1 MNIAHPTDDEW
12 SSRGLLSNIILSSVS
27 LLMEKKINLCMKGCL
42 TLLTLL
48 KLGEGEAGREEKE
61 KLEEEDGKWS
71 NVSKYGV
78 CK

>member
-1 MNIAHPTDDEW
+1 
-12 SSRGLLSNIILSSVS
+12 
-27 LLMEKKINLCMKGCL
+27 MKGCL